1 MIAKI
6 LTGLNKAALVVW
18 LVVGVLLL
26 ILGQAAITFGIPA
39 LVLWLAWTIA
49 IEPLT
54 GAPPLSLW
62 QALGLA
68 MFLVL
73 VRATVRM
80 RC

>member
-1 MIAKI
+1 MIEKI
-6 LTGLNKAALVVW
+6 LTALSIAALVVA

-26 ILGQAAITFGIPA
+26 VLGQAAITFGIPA
-39 LVLWLAWTIA
+39 LVLWLAWRIA

-62 QALGLA
+62 QALALA
-68 MFLVL
+68 MFVVL

-80 RC
+80 QC